1 MTITTYGLLLAGIV
15 CETLGSSFLE
25 KSEGLSRVFPAVLSL
40 CFHAAAFVLGSHVLK
55 TMPVG
60 IMYAVWCGVGIMLM
74 GGIGYVINR
83 QILDAPAR
91 SRPDRHG
98 VDSGGHCRDL
108 SVFEE
113 RRVLKR
119 FPDSGFFPTLY

>member
-83 QILDAPAR
+83 QILDAPALI
-91 SRPDRHG
+91 G
-98 VDSGGHCRDL
+98 MALIAAGIV
-108 SVFEE
+108 VIY
-113 RRVLKR
+113 
-119 FPDSGFFPTLY
+119 LYSKNVAS